1 MKRSYEE
8 MKRLSIDLV
17 VTIMVDG
24 IITVEVNRKIS

>member
-1 MKRSYEE
+1 VKRSYEE

-24 IITVEVNRKIS
+24 IITVEVNRTIN

>member
-24 IITVEVNRKIS
+24 IITVEVNRTIN